1 MNYLVDTNVLIY
13 LLRGKRKIPEEIANG
28 NLYVSAITYGEL
40 LTGVYKSNN
49 VKKYDIIV
57 KKMIS
62 DFDIRII
69 EVNVSIIQQYAKLR
83 SVLEKEGNRI
93 DDFDLLIA
101 STALVCEYTL
111 VTYNVKHFQRITKLK
126 LANI

>member
-1 MNYLVDTNVLIY
+1 M
-13 LLRGKRKIPEEIANG
+13 
-28 NLYVSAITYGEL
+28 
-40 LTGVYKSNN
+40 YKSNS
-49 VKKYDIIV
+49 VKKYGIIV

-69 EVNVSIIQQYAKLR
+69 EVGESIMQLYAKLR

-101 STALVCEYTL
+101 STALAYDYTL
-111 VTYNVKHFQRITKLK
+111 VTYNTKHFQRISKLK